1 MTLEL
6 TIEVKPAAGRF
17 DDVAAVLKP
26 GGATGG
32 ACWCLSYRDGS
43 SLANE
48 QRGPRMRE
56 LCGEQPGPGVLLY
69 VDGEVAGWCSV
80 APRSSYRRL
89 MNSRTIP
96 WVDERDAWSIVCF
109 VIRARFRRRGLM
121 RPLLDGAVDWARQ
134 NGAEVV
140 EGYPVDLGGDRISV
154 TGGYVGT
161 VELFEGAGFTRVV
174 ETAAHSD
181 HRVRW
186 VMRRELRG

>member
-1 MTLEL
+1 MAVER
-6 TIEVKPAAGRF
+6 TIEVKPASSRF

-26 GGATGG
+26 GGEKGN

-43 SLANE
+43 GTPDPTD
-48 QRGPRMRE
+48 RRDRMRG
-56 LCGEQPGPGVLLY
+56 LCAVEPGPGVLLY

-109 VIRARFRRRGLM
+109 VIRARFRGQGLM
-121 RPLLDGAVDWARQ
+121 RPLLDGAVAWAER

-161 VELFEGAGFTRVV
+161 VELFETAGFERAA
-174 ETAAHSD
+174 ETTAHSD

-186 VMRRELRG
+186 VMRKEL